1 VLDRKL
7 EWTNLKKLYEFES
20 SRVSGPG
27 SYRRDINDVLWTM
40 DQLRSSLSLQTK
52 DLKDFERMVSHMIE
66 RREMMKVPMPDGKD
80 KHITRVAET
89 VRLLGHNYEYW
100 FRGRQGIDSV
110 RWLIE
115 DKKVP
120 FRRIAAEPFI
130 EELLRV
136 VASEIGNSNSTFN
149 LRKAIEIVIKG
160 VANYFE
166 PSNWKNALFSDFQ
179 LQATKEM
186 ILTQFKPNHKPR
198 VQILTAG
205 VGSGKTVAFSIAM
218 LVSAVEGILSGERQR
233 KCHLFLYPRKALA
246 HDQYKTLSK
255 IVEKIEL
262 QQLSVHF
269 EHHSFYESQNLT
281 VKDGIAT
288 VYGQQ
293 GAPSSII
300 VTTLETLNRRLH
312 HPLVIGKLA
321 VYLKRVVLDE
331 IHLVEGIPGC
341 HIIRLMDRLRQA
353 CHPREILWTGSSAT
367 VANPD
372 LHAATVF
379 GVARED
385 VRIIEPN
392 IDDLSNVGL
401 IHHVFMRPT
410 GTLSFLGTLVN
421 STSILVHNRRDK
433 IWERTGSKY
442 PKTIGFADNLDL
454 LGRWNSDLR
463 ENERT
468 ESALQRP
475 HPESPNPEDWK
486 TQQREIPYALRFHNP
501 LERRINTDKGKG
513 EEGYEPVLQEFKDQ
527 EICNKCRAGQRIRLK
542 VVDKDELQKLGRL
555 VYREPSVD
563 KDKVKTFHINNK
575 EIFGAESAEIGTL
588 DLCPYLRA
596 GACFWFAQDDFETQQ
611 LTDDHS
617 SHYEWRSLARSKV
630 HSSKTSPKAEL
641 EDDLSEL
648 VFTATTMEAYDL
660 PTGRDIPI
668 DIVLASPSLEV
679 GVDLPNVTESI
690 MFKAIRN
697 VASYRQKAGRIGREE
712 ESNAMN
718 TTLVSLRPID
728 LHYYRQP
735 RKIISQAQLEPI
747 PLKEYNDSILRC
759 ALYVAVWDYLA
770 LHSDLP
776 EVIPL
781 GNINGEES
789 SFTERLKR
797 SRNFLDGKR
806 KELALYLS
814 MVSRGK
820 YNPRDAVIAEV
831 VDQVAD
837 ELEIFLTPTHGT
849 IDDERIS
856 YISDMIVRFLNP
868 HTAKVTAPKH
878 SWNLDLVRLGGDQ
891 YKNLRPHISPV
902 LLGLSEEFQELDR
915 LEASGWIRLSRI
927 KEVDKTIEAMIER
940 LGKELHSRT
949 EATAD
954 SQKLAI
960 LRNAL
965 GSIVKGLEGMKAVGE
980 NPTVVYFYQQ
990 YDKFRKEHPSW
1001 PYYLSYTLQ
1010 GMPVF
1015 NLFKKNPSYTMPANL
1030 FINPYAPTVALYRK
1044 GEVEDC
1050 VPVDEALFSFL
1061 PGTWT
1066 FRLGKTANKTLA
1078 GKLDSHEGGVLYA
1091 KLLEMREQGSDFVRI
1106 KQDVPAPPGF
1116 PTDSLTLYMPTRLVL
1131 KYTPKYVN
1139 LNVRRHTIIDNDEDT
1154 SRTVPGLIEEAE
1166 QIEGEEGGE
1175 FAGGRRRVKIPES
1188 HPERWVHV
1196 IADEGKRITVNKT
1209 NEESLVIEGGNEVRG
1224 FEARSRILHPM
1235 LNGII
1240 EAALWH
1246 DKLEVYDYVCSVSRS
1261 YTSKAV
1267 TNATLMFRDEQG
1279 DVGFGHYFCTE
1290 GVSFELCSKST
1301 EDAVQR
1307 IKNEMLNFENKWA
1320 PSLVKAF
1327 RASLSS
1333 MKLADGT
1340 GISPLIIDDLLGVLI
1355 TSSSGLDSKAI
1366 IELPEIMKNLLEDE
1380 AKFKEAA
1387 RIFYEG
1393 KYLVGSYEEESGPE
1407 LSEQDR
1413 RDIDVQVNRLVAFAF
1428 AIKDC
1433 ISDISPKLEDWIMHT
1448 LLNTF
1453 GLCCLSALQQLC
1465 GSKEEDVGY
1474 TVDLEGMKNRKYR
1487 VFLYDR
1493 TEHGNGSSDVLRRY
1507 LYILNIQRHRQ
1518 TDESRLLPSEDFFT
1532 LLEQEL
1538 LQCPQFHVDM
1548 DALEKFNQKQEN
1560 RNPKGMPE
1568 LGYVSE
1574 YSDEVLRVC
1583 EHAWKQLGIAGRND
1597 AWKLPIMALAPASF
1611 ARSNGLEID
1620 DVIRATT
1627 ICWSGCPECVINTSA
1642 MIGFLGTTFTDKVV
1656 LDEWF
1661 RIARGLVAE
1670 YKTLSVEDLAAGK
1683 ARVEI
1688 GRQTRACLE
1697 LPNRKIRSIS
1707 LPFTIGF
1714 EIDRSEISPHAR
1726 LIVRDGDI
1734 ENLQVFGERFD
1745 GCAHGLESLGFK
1757 RIMWYNLMT
1766 ASYLDILDL
1775 LEDARKDIFMVFY
1788 DCRDVGFDDVG
1799 ISSRM
1804 MEALDYHRR
1813 KAGLVGEIRSLSDI
1827 LNWLAI
1833 RGFRISL
1840 CVDETRA
1847 QEESVKSFLEKLAS
1861 WKMRNVTIRLKGL
1874 QGSMHKKAL
1883 ITPIGAIHGSAN
1895 LTFSGTQL
1903 SEEII
1908 SYAPCGTREY
1918 NEMKLNILDTF
1929 HGSKEMQSNRN

>member
-1 VLDRKL
+1 MLDRKV
-7 EWTNLKKLYEFES
+7 EWVNLKRLYEFES

-27 SYRRDINDVLWTM
+27 SYRRDINAVLWTM
-40 DQLRSSLSLQTK
+40 DELQSSLSLSAK
-52 DLKDFERMVSHMIE
+52 DLKDFEKLISYLIE
-66 RREMMKVPMPDGKD
+66 KREMMRVPMPDGKD

-110 RWLIE
+110 RWLVE

-120 FRRIAAEPFI
+120 LRRISAEAFI
-130 EELLRV
+130 EELLGV
-136 VASEIGNSNSTFN
+136 VASEIGNDNSTFN
-149 LRKAIEIVIKG
+149 LRKAIEMVLKG
-160 VANYFE
+160 IAKYFE

-179 LQATKEM
+179 LQAAKEM
-186 ILTQFKPNHKPR
+186 ILAQFRPGHKSG

-205 VGSGKTVAFSIAM
+205 VGSGKTIAFSIAM
-218 LVSAVEGILSGERQR
+218 LVSAVEGILSGEKQR
-233 KCHLFLYPRKALA
+233 RCHLFLYPRRALA

-262 QQLSVHF
+262 QQLMVHF
-269 EHHSFYESQNLT
+269 EHYSFYESQNLT
-281 VKDGIAT
+281 VKDGITT
-288 VYGQQ
+288 VYGEP
-293 GAPSSII
+293 GAPPSII

-321 VYLKRVVLDE
+321 RYLKRVVLDE

-341 HIIRLMDRLRQA
+341 HIVRLMDRLRQA

-367 VANPD
+367 VASPD

-379 GVARED
+379 GVTRED
-385 VRIIEPN
+385 VKIIEPS
-392 IDDLSNVGL
+392 IDDLTNVGL
-401 IHHVFMRPT
+401 VHHVFIRPT
-410 GTLSFLGTLVN
+410 GMLSFLGTLVN
-421 STSILVHNRRDK
+421 STSIMLHNRRDK

-442 PKTIGFADNLDL
+442 QKAIGFADNLDL

-468 ESALQRP
+468 ESVSSRP
-475 HPESPNPEDWK
+475 HPESPKPKDWK
-486 TQQREIPYALRFHNP
+486 LRRQREIPYALRFHNP
-501 LERRINTDKGKG
+501 LERRINTEGGKG
-513 EEGYEPVLQEFKDQ
+513 EEYEPVLQEFKGQ
-527 EICNKCRAGQRIRLK
+527 EICNKCRAGERNSLK
-542 VVDKDELQKLGRL
+542 VVDKDELEKLGRF
-555 VYREPSVD
+555 VYREPHEKRD
-563 KDKVKTFHINNK
+563 EVKTFYINNK
-575 EIFGAESAEIGTL
+575 EIFGADSTEIGTL

-596 GACFWFAQDDFETQQ
+596 GACFWFAQDDFETES
-611 LTDDHS
+611 LS
-617 SHYEWRSLARSKV
+617 EGRSPRYEWKSVARSKV
-630 HSSKTSPKAEL
+630 HSSKTSPKAGL
-641 EDDLSEL
+641 EDNLSEL
-648 VFTATTMEAYDL
+648 VFTTTIKEAYDL
-660 PTGRDIPI
+660 PIEEEIPI
-668 DIVLASPSLEV
+668 DIVIASPSLEV

-712 ESNAMN
+712 GSNALN

-735 RKIISQAQLEPI
+735 RKIISQAHLEPI

-759 ALYVAVWDYLA
+759 ALYMAVWDYLA
-770 LHSDLP
+770 LQTDFP

-781 GNINGEES
+781 GSTSGKETA
-789 SFTERLKR
+789 FTERLQL
-797 SRNFLDGKR
+797 SRDFLDRNR
-806 KELALYLS
+806 KEIALHLS
-814 MVSRGK
+814 RVSRGK
-820 YNPRDAVIAEV
+820 YNPNHAVIAEV
-831 VDQVAD
+831 MGQVAD
-837 ELEIFLTPTHGT
+837 ELGIFLTPASGT
-849 IDDERIS
+849 IEDEKILC
-856 YISDMIVRFLNP
+856 ISDMIVRFLNP
-868 HTAKVTAPKH
+868 HAAKVTAPKA
-878 SWNLDLVRLGGDQ
+878 SWNWDMVKLGGDQ
-891 YKNLRPHISPV
+891 YRSLRPHINPV
-902 LLGLSEEFQELDR
+902 LLGLSEEFQALDR
-915 LEASGWIRLSRI
+915 FDASGWIDLQRI
-927 KEVDKTIEAMIER
+927 KKIDETIETVIDK
-940 LGKELHSRT
+940 LGKESRSQT
-949 EATAD
+949 EKGKDD
-954 SQKLAI
+954 SEKLSL
-960 LRNAL
+960 LRNAIGL
-965 GSIVKGLEGMKAVGE
+965 IIKGLEGMKASGE
-980 NPTVVYFYQQ
+980 NPIVVYFYQQ

-1010 GMPVF
+1010 GMPIF
-1015 NLFKKNPSYTMPANL
+1015 SLFKKNPSYTMPPNL
-1030 FINPYAPTVALYRK
+1030 FVNPYEPTVPLYRR

-1050 VPVDEALFSFL
+1050 VSVNEALFSFV

-1066 FRLGKTANKTLA
+1066 FRLGKIANKTLV
-1078 GKLDSHEGGVLYA
+1078 GKLDPHEGGVLYA
-1091 KLLEMREQGSDFVRI
+1091 KLFEMREQGSDFMRI
-1106 KQDVPAPPGF
+1106 KQHVPAPPGF
-1116 PTDSLTLYMPTRLVL
+1116 PTDSLTLYMPTKLAL
-1131 KYTPKYVN
+1131 KYVYDKYVN
-1139 LNVRRHTIIDNDEDT
+1139 LNVKRRTILDNDEDT
-1154 SRTVPGLIEEAE
+1154 SKSVQGLAEEAE
-1166 QIEGEEGGE
+1166 PVEGDESDE

-1188 HPERWVHV
+1188 HLERWVHV
-1196 IADEGKRITVNKT
+1196 MADEGKRIMVNET
-1209 NEESLVIEGGNEVRG
+1209 NEECLVIEGKDEIRG
-1224 FEARSRILHPM
+1224 SEARRRILHPM

-1240 EAALWH
+1240 EAVLWH

-1267 TNATLMFRDEQG
+1267 NNATLMFRDEQG
-1279 DVGFGHYFCTE
+1279 DVGFGHYFRTE
-1290 GVSFELCSKST
+1290 GVSFELCPKPI
-1301 EDAVQR
+1301 EDTVSR
-1307 IKNEMLNFENKWA
+1307 IKKEMLDFENKWA

-1333 MKLADGT
+1333 IRLADGT
-1340 GISPLIIDDLLGVLI
+1340 AISPLIIDDLLGVLI
-1355 TSSSGLDSKAI
+1355 TSSPSLDSRAI
-1366 IELPEIMKNLLEDE
+1366 IELPKTMKNLLEDE
-1380 AKFKEAA
+1380 ARFRKAA
-1387 RIFYEG
+1387 KAFYEG
-1393 KYLVGSYEEESGPE
+1393 KYLAGSYEEESGRE

-1413 RDIDVQVNRLVAFAF
+1413 RDIDGQVNRLVGFASTVGDSI
-1428 AIKDC
+1428 A
-1433 ISDISPKLEDWIMHT
+1433 DIGDKLEDWIINT

-1453 GLCCLSALQQLC
+1453 GLSCLSALQQLC
-1465 GSKEEDVGY
+1465 GSKEEDIGY
-1474 TVDLEGMKNRKYR
+1474 SVDLEGMKKRRYR

-1493 TEHGNGSSDVLRRY
+1493 TEHGNGSNDVLRRY
-1507 LYILNIQRHRQ
+1507 LYIMNIQRHRQ

-1548 DALEKFNQKQEN
+1548 DALEKFNQKQKSQV
-1560 RNPKGMPE
+1560 PKGLPE

-1574 YSDEVLRVC
+1574 YSDEVLQVC
-1583 EHAWKQLGIAGRND
+1583 EHTWKKLGITGRND

-1611 ARSNGLEID
+1611 ARANGLEID

-1627 ICWSGCPECVINTSA
+1627 ICWSGCPECVINMSA
-1642 MIGFLGTTFTDKVV
+1642 MIGFLGTAFTDKVI

-1661 RIARGLVAE
+1661 GIARALVGE

-1688 GRQTRACLE
+1688 GRQTRVCLE

-1714 EIDRSEISPHAR
+1714 ELDRSEILPHAR

-1734 ENLQVFGERFD
+1734 ENLRMFEEKFD

-1766 ASYLDILDL
+1766 ASYLDILGL
-1775 LEDARKDIFMVFY
+1775 LEDARKDVVLVFY

-1799 ISSRM
+1799 ISNRM
-1804 MEALDYHRR
+1804 MEAIDYHR
-1813 KAGLVGEIRSLSDI
+1813 KKTGLVGEMRSFSDV
-1827 LNWLAI
+1827 LTWLAM

-1840 CVDETRA
+1840 CVDENRA
-1847 QEESVKSFLEKLAS
+1847 QEESVRSFLEKLAS
-1861 WKMRNVTIRLKGL
+1861 RKMSNITIRLKGL

-1908 SYAPCGTREY
+1908 SYAPYGTREY

-1929 HGSKEMQSNRN
+1929 HGSKTWTE